1 MNTVLWGT
9 EKAGS
14 KLVLE
19 PSSGELWEM
28 QMMYSL
34 VFVSHANITPHVL
47 RVELPL
53 PPQNKTIEQILLRAV
68 NTFSYCLLS
77 KIPGKLVD
85 YLPKEI
91 KEKKL

>member
-1 MNTVLWGT
+1 M
-9 EKAGS
+9 
-14 KLVLE
+14 LE

-68 NTFSYCLLS
+68 NTISYCLLS
-77 KIPGKLVD
+77 KVAGTLVTT
-85 YLPKEI
+85 YPKR
-91 KEKKL
+91 